1 MAIKRFIRSRSAK
14 ELFYKLIENVGR
26 LLFSLNINKQTES
39 LAKGFPVYHVSPKVT
54 LVYVCTLHN
63 VFSYSYLVYS
73 QNNTHISVIYYLSF
87 CIVYK
92 SLMNYV
98 QYIELLTEQFYSY
111 PVVNSYLIFDLESRS
126 VKTKIGGII
135 YLTALAIHSLY
146 DFFYFNI

>member
-1 MAIKRFIRSRSAK
+1 
-14 ELFYKLIENVGR
+14 
-26 LLFSLNINKQTES
+26 
-39 LAKGFPVYHVSPKVT
+39 
-54 LVYVCTLHN
+54 
-63 VFSYSYLVYS
+63 
-73 QNNTHISVIYYLSF
+73 
-87 CIVYK
+87 
-92 SLMNYV
+92 MNYV